1 MFCVKE
7 KNGDRQLLHERLR
20 VHAVA
25 AAEQVKVYGRDNDLL
40 QRIAEDPAFGLTAEE
55 LEELAEPS
63 AFTGMAGSQCT
74 RYLHDVI
81 KPILEQN
88 RANMQSA
95 DEINV

>member
-1 MFCVKE
+1 MRKE
-7 KNGDRQLLHERLR
+7 VLHERLR

-55 LEELAEPS
+55 LAELAEPS
-63 AFTGMAGSQCT
+63 TFTGMAGSQCT

-88 RANMQSA
+88 RADMQSA

>member
-1 MFCVKE
+1 MVCVKE

-55 LEELAEPS
+55 LEELADPS
-63 AFTGMAGSQCT
+63 SFTGMAGSQCM

>member
-1 MFCVKE
+1 MS
-7 KNGDRQLLHERLR
+7 Q
-20 VHAVA
+20 A
-25 AAEQVKVYGRDNDLL
+25 YGYGSA
-40 QRIAEDPAFGLTAEE
+40 IHKYLTAEE
-55 LEELAEPS
+55 LEQLADPS

-88 RANMQSA
+88 RANMQRA